1 MKKLE
6 FLACMAV
13 AAMLFSCGGGTE
25 EEPGEDLFI
34 EDLAQDDA
42 VVPPEVAEEAT
53 GEECSPVCVAGFH
66 CEDGQCVKDAGV
78 CGDGQCEG
86 EETCSN
92 CAQDCGQCAP
102 ACPDGT
108 CNGTE
113 TCTTCAQDCGACP
126 PGCGDG
132 TCGGTETCTSCPDDC
147 GACPPVCGDATCNGT
162 ETCESCPGDCGQCP
176 LDCNP
181 TCAAGTHCEEGKC
194 VPDQVGP
201 CQPNGNVANL
211 KSCAE
216 GAVDVTLKGVTVT
229 YVFAK
234 GYFVQ
239 DASGATEIY
248 VGDTWAYAAPT
259 VGQVVDIHVTEYGNY
274 KNQQEATKADAPVVT
289 GNTNV
294 ETMKLDVSAGTL
306 PSEELE
312 SRVIKGKGFVVN
324 TLKGSNL
331 TVSYGT
337 ASKVVFRAD
346 APGTLCEGAKFEL
359 VSGVITQYDVDYRLQ
374 SFLAADIINI
384 DISGCKAEPE
394 MDESNWGFE
403 ETTQND
409 PPADFFKATVDFTAK
424 WTAAQKHSGNNGC
437 ELVWTSQDNQ
447 DLVAGYYKPVA
458 EGKTV
463 VFKLWGLD
471 NDPAGRYRLGLE
483 FFDASKVSLGKEYS
497 SGYSVDGAQWVELM
511 YSKAAPAGTAS
522 VRSFVRLYDVA
533 EGWKGT
539 ATVHVDDWSVAIQ

>member
-1 MKKLE
+1 MKRLG
-6 FLACMAV
+6 FLACMA
-13 AAMLFSCGGGTE
+13 AATLVFSCGGGTE
-25 EEPGEDLFI
+25 EEPGEDLFV
-34 EDLAQDDA
+34 EDLGGDDA
-42 VVPPEVAEEAT
+42 VIPEEVAEDIP
-53 GEECSPVCVAGFH
+53 GDECSPVCVAGFH

-86 EETCSN
+86 EETCTN

-113 TCTTCAQDCGACP
+113 TCNTCAQDCGACP

-147 GACPPVCGDATCNGT
+147 GACPPACGDGTCNGT
-162 ETCESCPGDCGQCP
+162 ETCESCAGDCGQCP

-181 TCAAGTHCEEGKC
+181 PCAAGSHCEEGKC

-201 CQPNGNVANL
+201 CQATGNVANL

-216 GAVDVTLKGVTVT
+216 GKVDVTLKGVTVT
-229 YVFAK
+229 YVFSK

-248 VGDTWAYAAPT
+248 VGDTWAFATPT

-274 KNQQEATKADAPVVT
+274 KNQQEVTMADAPVVT
-289 GNTNV
+289 GNTPV

-312 SRVIKGKGFVVN
+312 SRLIKGKGFVVN
-324 TLKGSNL
+324 TIKGSNL

-337 ASKVVFRAD
+337 AANVVFRAD

-359 VSGVITQYDVDYRLQ
+359 VSGVVTQYDVDYRLQ
-374 SFLAADIINI
+374 SFVAADIINI
-384 DISGCKAEPE
+384 DVTGCKAEPV
-394 MDESNWGFE
+394 MDNSNWGFE

-424 WTAAQKHSGNNGC
+424 WTAAQKHAGNNGC
-437 ELVWTSQDNQ
+437 ELIFKSQDNQ
-447 DLVAGYYKPVA
+447 DLVAGYYQPA
-458 EGKTV
+458 TEGKNVT
-463 VFKLWGLD
+463 FTLWTLD
-471 NDPAGRYRLGLE
+471 NDPAGRFRLCLE
-483 FFDASKVSLGKEYS
+483 FYDASKVSIAKEYS
-497 SGYSVDGAQWVELM
+497 SGYSEDAVEWKQLT
-511 YSKAAPAGTAS
+511 YSKAAPAGTAF
-522 VRSFVRLYDVA
+522 VRSFVRMYDVA
-533 EGWKGT
+533 DKWAGT
-539 ATVHVDDWSVAIQ
+539 ATLHIDDWAVAVQ